1 MVTDP
6 ISDFIT
12 RIKNA
17 SDAKKPAVSMP
28 YSALKESIA
37 HALHKA
43 GYVKAVTQEGK
54 KVVKTL
60 EIELAYVGGVAQM
73 NGSISM
79 VEPVVKGVDRVSKPS
94 RRIYQKAKDIR
105 PFKNGFGNVV
115 LSTPK
120 GILLDVEAK
129 KQKVGGEVLFKIW

>member
-6 ISDFIT
+6 ISDFII
-12 RIKNA
+12 RVKNA
-17 SDAKKPAVSMP
+17 SDAKKLTVSMP

-37 HALHKA
+37 HTLHKA
-43 GYVKAVTQEGK
+43 GYIKAVGKEGK

-60 EIELAYVGGVAQM
+60 EIQLAYIGGAAQA
-73 NGSISM
+73 NGAISAI
-79 VEPVVKGVDRVSKPS
+79 EPVVKGVDRVSKPS